1 MAYFLQKKS
10 GDVYNGI
17 LVVNGKER
25 MQLWL
30 KLGDRGESRSGRAC
44 IEATIYTFSYANSEA
59 AVRVPISRMSD

>member
-1 MAYFLQKKS
+1 
-10 GDVYNGI
+10 
-17 LVVNGKER
+17 VVNGKEK

-59 AVRVPISRMSD
+59 EVRVSILRMSD